1 MKNKSAFTLIELLV
15 VVAIIGILAAVGVV
29 SFGGFTES
37 AKVNVVKSN
46 HNSIIKYLNTEIKRC
61 QIQSSIQL
69 KSTSNSQNI
78 NVIPCSKS
86 TTDTATFFRAVQ
98 DHLNNEG
105 FKNPY
110 KNSEIAFF
118 SSGGN
123 SLGRTVGISYSGNL
137 ITVNS
142 SYNNSSGNLEIIT
155 STVNDER

>member
-1 MKNKSAFTLIELLV
+1 MW
-15 VVAIIGILAAVGVV
+15 
-29 SFGGFTES
+29 
-37 AKVNVVKSN
+37 
-46 HNSIIKYLNTEIKRC
+46 
-61 QIQSSIQL
+61 
-69 KSTSNSQNI
+69 NSQNI

-98 DHLNNEG
+98 AHLNNEG

-110 KNSEIAFF
+110 KNSEVAFF

-155 STVNDER
+155 STVTDER